1 MANIFY
7 ISLPERFDFYHHKK
21 FTSDYQ
27 KAFLDEDIKHLVL
40 DFSRVL
46 YIDSSALGMMVLL
59 HRKALERQIST
70 AIRGLHGQAEEI
82 ITIANMGRLYLVERD
97 V

>member
-1 MANIFY
+1 MANVIV
-7 ISLPERFDFYHHKK
+7 ISLPERFDFYYHKK

-27 KAFLDEDIKHLVL
+27 RAFTDVGVNQLVL

-59 HRKALERQIST
+59 HRKALEKKIST
-70 AIRGLHGQAEEI
+70 SIRGLHGQAEDI
-82 ITIANMGRLYLVERD
+82 IKIANMERLYRVEREK
-97 V
+97 